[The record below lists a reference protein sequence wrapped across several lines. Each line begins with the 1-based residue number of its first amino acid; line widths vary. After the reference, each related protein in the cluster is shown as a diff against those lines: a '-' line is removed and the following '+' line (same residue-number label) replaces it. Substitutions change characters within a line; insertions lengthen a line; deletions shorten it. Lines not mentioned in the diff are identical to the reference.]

1 MNFMRTRGCNR
12 IIMPHFILPVKPKL
26 SDERDKYSDLNVD
39 SMPVREGNQ
48 AIPVRNIYEDE
59 SDEK

>member
-1 MNFMRTRGCNR
+1 MSIIRQRGSDR
-12 IIMPHFILPVKPKL
+12 IIMPLIQRPVPVKLP
-26 SDERDKYSDLNVD
+26 DENAKYSDLNAD

-59 SDEK
+59 PD